1 MAVQSGTF
9 GCVFALES
17 DAHTTAQLS
26 YVETALAHSR
36 LGGIPVD
43 RIVNCW
49 PLERLLA
56 WLRDPSSECR
66 R

>member
-1 MAVQSGTF
+1 MNAKHR
-9 GCVFALES
+9 
-17 DAHTTAQLS
+17 DTTPYWSTSASLAQF
-26 YVETALAHSR
+26 SR
-36 LGGIPVD
+36 LTEDD

-56 WLRDPSSECR
+56 WLADSSSECR